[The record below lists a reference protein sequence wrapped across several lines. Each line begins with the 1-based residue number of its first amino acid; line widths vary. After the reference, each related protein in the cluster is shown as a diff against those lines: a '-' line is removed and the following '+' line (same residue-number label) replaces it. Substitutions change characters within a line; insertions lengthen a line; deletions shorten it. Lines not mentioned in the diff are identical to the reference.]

1 MSTVLN
7 TAGELERRR
16 FMTLAAKEDTTPK
29 IKQYIWRTLVVGWYK
44 FACNADQQLDLLHFF
59 VRESKPIAGR
69 QTNSGGPRS
78 R

>member
-1 MSTVLN
+1 
-7 TAGELERRR
+7 
-16 FMTLAAKEDTTPK
+16 MTLAAKEDTTPK

-69 QTNSGGPRS
+69 K
-78 R
+78 